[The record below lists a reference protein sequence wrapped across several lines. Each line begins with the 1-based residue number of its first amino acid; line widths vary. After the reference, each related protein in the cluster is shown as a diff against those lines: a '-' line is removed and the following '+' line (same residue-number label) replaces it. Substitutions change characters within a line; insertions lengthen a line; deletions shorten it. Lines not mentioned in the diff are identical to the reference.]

1 MEPPIRSSKPLS
13 PGFPRSASLVL
24 HSLLLFPAACVC
36 TSGLQGSLTWA
47 LPRQTLLSP
56 PFSLCYQYPHS
67 FTLLLQE
74 SPFIPLLL
82 QTPGSPSG
90 LPGFSPRASTPVPPL
105 PKLKLVPRPCLT
117 LPLLSVLAPAS
128 LRPEPSPSHPGL
140 APPGS
145 AQPRAQP
152 PLAASPLHP
161 LAHSTCSCGSGGRGS
176 APGATPTCLHPLA

>member
-1 MEPPIRSSKPLS
+1 MEPSIRSSKPLS

-24 HSLLLFPAACVC
+24 HSLPLLPAAGLC
-36 TSGLQGSLTWA
+36 TSGLQGSLTWP

-56 PFSLCYQYPHS
+56 PYSLCSQYPHS
-67 FTLLLQE
+67 FTLLLQV
-74 SPFIPLLL
+74 SPFTPLLP

-90 LPGFSPRASTPVPPL
+90 LPGFSPRASTPVPPP
-105 PKLKLVPRPCLT
+105 PKLGLVPRPCLA
-117 LPLLSVLAPAS
+117 LPRRSALAPAS

-145 AQPRAQP
+145 PQPKAQP
-152 PLAASPLHP
+152 PLAASPPRP

-176 APGATPTCLHPLA
+176 APGATPTCLHPPA